1 MKIRL
6 LALAIAGTTF
16 AGTAVAAP
24 FAPFDVRAAGMGG
37 TGVASAKSAS
47 AALFNPA
54 MLSTQVEGDKFQ
66 FLLGVGGQFTDSG
79 DLLDGVDD
87 LQTTLDDFDLL
98 IDRIDNENIAYGT
111 YSSTLA
117 ETGSLTA
124 TLSNQFS
131 AINGAKA
138 TVLPGA
144 ALGVGVPGKNL
155 GVGVFVGANGLV
167 SISPTIDAADTNRL
181 NRYAGIMA
189 DGVVDATDYTNNPD
203 LFKDPITTGG
213 QVELEDFNSQSTVTA
228 VGVLV
233 GEVGIALSREL
244 VLENGGLLSLGVTPK
259 MLDITTYEYTANTEG
274 FDDADIENFE
284 TTDSG
289 FDIDVGAVYK
299 MSADAQWQYG
309 VVVKNLIGG
318 SYSTKPNIGTPR
330 KIDLDP
336 QLRAG
341 VARMTNRTTLA
352 ADLDITKNTGT
363 TGGDSTQFL
372 ALGAEY
378 DLKYLQLRAG
388 YRANLA
394 SSSVGDVMTAGIGL
408 GPVDLTAVVGD
419 DTVGAFLQ
427 LGFGW

>member
-6 LALAIAGTTF
+6 LTLAIAGMSF
-16 AGTAVAAP
+16 AGAAAAAP
-24 FAPFDVRAAGMGG
+24 FSPFDVRAAGMGG
-37 TGVASAKSAS
+37 TGVASAKAAS

-54 MLSTQVEGDKFQ
+54 MLSSQVEGDKFQ
-66 FLLGVGGQFTDSG
+66 MLLGLGAQVTDSG
-79 DLLDGVDD
+79 EFIDGVDD
-87 LQTTLDDFDLL
+87 LQTTLDEFDLL
-98 IDRIDNENIAYGT
+98 TDRIDTESIAYGT
-111 YSSTLA
+111 YSNTLA
-117 ETGSLTA
+117 EAGALTGQ
-124 TLSNQFS
+124 LSSQFS
-131 AINGAKA
+131 AINGDNVS
-138 TVLPGA
+138 VLPGG

-167 SISPTIDAADTNRL
+167 SVSPTIDPADTGRL
-181 NRYAGIMA
+181 DSYASIMEDGI
-189 DGVVDATDYTNNPD
+189 VDASDYLANTA
-203 LFKDPITTGG
+203 LFKDPATTGG
-213 QVELEDFNSQSTVTA
+213 RVELEEFDSQSTVTG
-228 VGVLV
+228 VGVVV
-233 GEVGIALSREL
+233 GEVGIALSRQL
-244 VLENGGLLSLGVTPK
+244 TLTNGGVLNVGVTPK
-259 MLDITTYEYTANTEG
+259 MLDVTTYEYTVRTEDE
-274 FDDADIENFE
+274 DDVELEDFE

-299 MSADAQWQYG
+299 MSADAGWQYG

-318 SYSTKPNIGTPR
+318 NYNTIAGR

-352 ADLDITKNTGT
+352 VDLDITKNTGT

-394 SSSVGDVMTAGIGL
+394 SSDVGDVMTAGIGL

>member
-6 LALAIAGTTF
+6 LALAIAGTSL

-66 FLLGVGGQFTDSG
+66 FLLGVGGQLTDSG
-79 DLLDGVDD
+79 DLIDGVDD

-117 ETGSLTA
+117 DTGSLTA
-124 TLSNQFS
+124 TLSSQFG

-167 SISPTIDAADTNRL
+167 SISPTIDSADTNRL

-189 DGVVDATDYTNNPD
+189 DGVVDASDYIANTD
-203 LFKDPITTGG
+203 LFKDPATTGG

-228 VGVLV
+228 VGVIV

-244 VLENGGLLSLGVTPK
+244 ALENGGLLSVGVTPK

-289 FDIDVGAVYK
+289 FDIDLGAVYK

-318 SYSTKPNIGTPR
+318 NYNTIAGR